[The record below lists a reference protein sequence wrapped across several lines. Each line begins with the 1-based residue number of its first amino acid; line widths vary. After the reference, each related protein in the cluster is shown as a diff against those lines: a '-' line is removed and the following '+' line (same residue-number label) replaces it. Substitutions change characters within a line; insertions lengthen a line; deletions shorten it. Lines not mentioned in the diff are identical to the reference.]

1 MAIDHK
7 QRHHT
12 IAAGP
17 RTELGTVLDLADDAP
32 VVIDRNGVRYHVQR
46 EGGKTT
52 TSPDPGAFRDALRR
66 SAGTLDGIDGDQ
78 LKRDLRRQ
86 RGHDDDDEV

>member
-12 IAAGP
+12 IVAGP
-17 RTELGTVLDLADDAP
+17 RTDLETVLDLADDAP
-32 VVIDRNGVRYHVQR
+32 VVIERNGIRYLVER
-46 EGGKTT
+46 ESGSVA
-52 TSPDPGAFRDALRR
+52 TSPDRGAFREALQRT
-66 SAGTLDGIDGDQ
+66 AGTLTGVDGDQ

-86 RGHDDDDEV
+86 RGHDDDDQA